1 MPLPVFTTGPDSAST
16 TVTDSVWD
24 NTSGDGDWS
33 TAGNWEDNAVP
44 TNGNRVYL
52 GNFTSTIDQGL
63 GQSAINLDELN
74 IGRDFRGEL
83 DGLTIDAG
91 IVRINKPHGTLSLD
105 GNYRNIYVE
114 DTPAGAT
121 GCTLDGTI
129 GNLHVSRTGGTV
141 IVAAG
146 ATVETIR
153 AVAKRGSFV
162 DMVIRPT
169 VTTEAGGD
177 LDIVFSNGR
186 LVTSSSVTNLEL
198 HGSCEVQFKGSA
210 SVTNMRIA
218 AGSTVR
224 WDSSGNVGDTSAIMH
239 GGVLTFTNNT
249 NSSVSVENIVQWGGV
264 VDMRTGLDSISVP
277 DYTYN
282 GGTVLFDSG
291 RTVTY

>member
-44 TNGNRVYL
+44 TSGNRVYL

-114 DTPAGAT
+114 DTPARQPPRVEDRR
-121 GCTLDGTI
+121 DG
-129 GNLHVSRTGGTV
+129 H
-141 IVAAG
+141 
-146 ATVETIR
+146 
-153 AVAKRGSFV
+153 RGSRCYGR
-162 DMVIRPT
+162 DDPSRGQ
-169 VTTEAGGD
+169 ARQLCRYGD
-177 LDIVFSNGR
+177 PANG
-186 LVTSSSVTNLEL
+186 
-198 HGSCEVQFKGSA
+198 
-210 SVTNMRIA
+210 
-218 AGSTVR
+218 
-224 WDSSGNVGDTSAIMH
+224 DD
-239 GGVLTFTNNT
+239 
-249 NSSVSVENIVQWGGV
+249 
-264 VDMRTGLDSISVP
+264 
-277 DYTYN
+277 
-282 GGTVLFDSG
+282 
-291 RTVTY
+291 